1 MKRSYL
7 CCLISSAILLSTS
20 LAQAVVEKTNGTKIY
35 TDGFEIKSNAKQNV
49 TVPMAVDAGVLG
61 NVGNL
66 TIVEG
71 QKPEGVIAYVD
82 TAKAKDYLIYDTL
95 VVKCKTG
102 VECIP
107 ASLNPLKLGSTDIY
121 HVKVQDYD
129 SWENTIED
137 LKNTNGVLKVVPMY
151 EFGISSVAY

>member
-1 MKRSYL
+1 
-7 CCLISSAILLSTS
+7 
-20 LAQAVVEKTNGTKIY
+20 
-35 TDGFEIKSNAKQNV
+35 
-49 TVPMAVDAGVLG
+49 
-61 NVGNL
+61 
-66 TIVEG
+66 
-71 QKPEGVIAYVD
+71 
-82 TAKAKDYLIYDTL
+82 L